1 MGLLTLSMLSIPP
14 FKLSALCLL
23 QSLLLLSLPSLSRQ
37 PPLPLPT
44 RRRSPSPTPTPMMGL
59 MITQTQTSTLPRQQM
74 LTVLSE
80 DPILSI
86 SLTAEPRLSPT
97 LLMKSMV
104 LLLRFLTLVRLCIL
118 LLLLVDML
126 VREPMFT
133 KLLPLHTT
141 PRICLHC
148 VLSLFIPI
156 Y

>member
-1 MGLLTLSMLSIPP
+1 MGMLSMLSIPP

-23 QSLLLLSLPSLSRQ
+23 LSLLPLSPPSLSRQ
-37 PPLPLPT
+37 PPLPLPS
-44 RRRSPSPTPTPMMGL
+44 RRRSPSPTPTPMVSL

-80 DPILSI
+80 DPTLSI

-97 LLMKSMV
+97 WVMKSMD
-104 LLLRFLTLVRLCIL
+104 LLLRFLTLGRLCIL

-126 VREPMFT
+126 VREPMST
-133 KLLPLHTT
+133 KLLSLHTES
-141 PRICLHC
+141 RICLHC
-148 VLSLFIPI
+148 VLSLFILI